1 MYERVSV
8 GGETAGHVTEV
19 FYRARSSEFIAN
31 GEEEKMAP
39 ESDLHQGQ
47 FHPLS
52 AEQIGQLIAQG
63 CSCDD
68 WSKVEVAEGFN
79 ASAVKATHF
88 SGHVR
93 LGVFEKL
100 VLFFGGVAKPSGISH
115 ATIHNCFIGNNVYIS
130 RIRNYIANY
139 VIRDDVVIDNIELLA
154 VEGRSSFGNGAQV
167 AVVNEAGGRE
177 IPIYD
182 RLSAH
187 TAYVLAFYRHRPR
200 VIEKLQEMIA
210 DYTGSVTSSMGLVD
224 KGARLLNCRTLKN
237 VKVGPASL
245 IEGVNKLENGSVNS
259 CAEDPVHIGP
269 GVFAE
274 DFIACSGSKITD
286 GTIIY
291 KCFVGQGTVLSKQ
304 YSAENS
310 VFFANCGGFHG
321 EACAIFAGPYTVTH
335 HKSTL
340 LIAGLFS
347 FLNAGS
353 GTNQSNHMYKL
364 GPVHQG
370 VVERGSKTGSDS
382 YVLWPAKVGAF
393 TVVMGRHYR
402 NSDTSDLPFSYLI
415 EHEDESVLVPGV
427 NLRSVGTVRDARK
440 WPKRDRRKAPEKLD
454 HINFRLLSPYTI
466 QKMLNGCQ
474 LLANLKATSGETSEY
489 FTYHSVKIE
498 NSSSDKGVRLY
509 KIGIDKFLGN
519 CLIKRLEAKQFG
531 DVGELRAA
539 LRPETSVG
547 PGKWVDL
554 AGLLAPDEVVQ
565 KMLCDI
571 EDGRVGSLEQVEEVF
586 KSMHANYSAYEWAW
600 AANILQQRLGK
611 MLENVTPEDVI
622 DITMRWKEAVVE
634 LDHMLHADAR
644 KEFAATAQI
653 GYGLDGRQET
663 KQDDFEQVRGTF
675 EENDF
680 VLEIEK
686 HIATK
691 TALADEL
698 IGRMEQLRCPL
709 LSEGVCDAE
718 PGERAVV

>member
-1 MYERVSV
+1 VS
-8 GGETAGHVTEV
+8 
-19 FYRARSSEFIAN
+19 R
-31 GEEEKMAP
+31 EEEKMAS
-39 ESDLHQGQ
+39 ESNWHQDG
-47 FHPLS
+47 FGPLS
-52 AEQIGQLIAQG
+52 ADQIDQLTRQR

-68 WSKVEVAEGFN
+68 WSKVGVAERFN
-79 ASAVKATHF
+79 ADAVRSTHF
-88 SGHVR
+88 SGVVN
-93 LGVFEKL
+93 LGVFQKQ
-100 VLFFGGVAKPSGISH
+100 VSFFGGVAKPSGISH
-115 ATIHNCFIGNNVYIS
+115 ATIHNCTIGNDVYIS
-130 RIRNYIANY
+130 RVRNYIANY
-139 VIRDDVVIDNIELLA
+139 AIGDDAVIDNIELLA
-154 VEGRSSFGNGAQV
+154 VEGRSSFGNGVEV

-182 RLSAH
+182 HLSAH
-187 TAYVLAFYRHRPR
+187 AAYVLAFYRHRPK
-200 VIEKLQEMIA
+200 VIEKLRKMIA
-210 DYTGSVTSSMGLVD
+210 DYTASVTCSMGLVGR
-224 KGARLLNCRTLKN
+224 GARLINCRIIKN
-237 VKVGPASL
+237 VKVGPGSL

-259 CAEDPVHIGP
+259 CPEDPVHIGP

-286 GTIIY
+286 GTIMY
-291 KCFVGQGTVLSKQ
+291 KCFVGQGTVLSRQ

-321 EACAIFAGPYTVTH
+321 EACAVFAGPYTVTH

-370 VVERGSKTGSDS
+370 VVERGSKTASDS

-440 WPKRDRRKAPEKLD
+440 WPRRDRRKAPEKLD
-454 HINFRLLSPYTI
+454 HINFKLLSPYTI

-498 NSSSDKGVRLY
+498 NSSLDRGLRLY
-509 KIGIDKFLGN
+509 QIGIDKFLGN
-519 CLIKRLEAKQFG
+519 CLIKRLEGRPFG
-531 DVGELRAA
+531 GVDDLRAA
-539 LRPETSVG
+539 MRPQTSVG
-547 PGKWVDL
+547 PGQWVDL
-554 AGLLAPDEVVQ
+554 AGLLAPDEAVQ
-565 KMLCDI
+565 KLLCDI
-571 EDGRVGSLEQVEEVF
+571 EDGQVSSLEQIAEGF
-586 KSMHANYSAYEWAW
+586 RSMHADYTEYEWAW

-611 MLENVTPEDVI
+611 ALENVTADDII
-622 DITMRWKEAVVE
+622 DLVTKWKTAVVE
-634 LDHMLHADAR
+634 LDRMLHADAK

-653 GYGLDGRQET
+653 GYGLDGRQDA
-663 KQDDFEQVRGTF
+663 KQADFEQVRGTF

-686 HIATK
+686 HITVK
-691 TALADEL
+691 TAIAEEMVS
-698 IGRMEQLRCPL
+698 RMKQLC
-709 LSEGVCDAE
+709 
-718 PGERAVV
+718 